1 LHQHQENTR
10 ALYSQTTTATLYA
23 TIKIQCEGNINN
35 FTSIHEED
43 ISMHEYTCEHN
54 ANNKPDFAVV
64 TKHEITGVKHNASE
78 ISGVMNRAENKDVE
92 ATEEQSPKTTSW
104 KKIMTRTKQ
113 KNT

>member
-1 LHQHQENTR
+1 
-10 ALYSQTTTATLYA
+10 
-23 TIKIQCEGNINN
+23 
-35 FTSIHEED
+35 
-43 ISMHEYTCEHN
+43 MHEYTCEHN

-64 TKHEITGVKHNASE
+64 KKHEITVVIHNASK

-92 ATEEQSPKTTSW
+92 ATEEKSPKTISW